1 MTTTDLPTTPA
12 TAAGPVSE
20 PLVVETRGLTKRFG
34 RIVAVDHLDMR
45 IRRGEVYGFL
55 GANGAGKTTTLRML
69 TGLIR
74 ASSGSATVVGHPP
87 GAPAGLARIGS
98 LIEGPAFYGY
108 LSGYDNLKVV
118 AEYAGLKRSHIE
130 GALGTVDMLARA
142 HDKYKTY
149 SMGMKQRIAMAAALL
164 KNPEL
169 LILDEPTNGLDPQGI
184 VAMRK
189 LIVDLG
195 HEGHTVLVSSHLL
208 DEVEQMCTRIGVIK
222 TGRLIA
228 EGTMDELRSGPSTLQ
243 VRAEPR
249 EKALA
254 LLRGV
259 LGPEAAEEHDGM
271 LRVHAEPD
279 QAARLNRALVEG
291 GVEVSH
297 LAVAQRS
304 LEDVFLELTGTEVG
318 S

>member
-1 MTTTDLPTTPA
+1 MTTTDLATPA
-12 TAAGPVSE
+12 SVPDQASP

-34 RIVAVDHLDMR
+34 HIVAVDNLNMR
-45 IRRGEVYGFL
+45 IHRGEVYGFL

-74 ASSGSATVVGHPP
+74 ATAGSATVAGYPP
-87 GAPAGLARIGS
+87 GAPAGLSRIGS
-98 LIEGPAFYGY
+98 LIEGPAFYSY

-118 AEYAGLKRSHIE
+118 AEYGGLKSSHIE
-130 GALGTVDMLARA
+130 DALGIVEMLPRA

-195 HEGHTVLVSSHLL
+195 REGHTVLVSSHLL

-222 TGRLIA
+222 TGKLIA
-228 EGTMDELRSGPSTLQ
+228 EGTMAELRSGPSMLE
-243 VRAEPR
+243 VRVEPHDR
-249 EKALA
+249 ARD
-254 LLRGV
+254 LLREMVGADAV
-259 LGPEAAEEHDGM
+259 QEHDGIF
-271 LRVHAEPD
+271 RIQAEPD
-279 QAARLNRALVEG
+279 EAALLNRSLVEEG
-291 GVEVSH
+291 LAVSH

-304 LEDVFLELTGTEVG
+304 LEDVFLELTGTEVDR
-318 S
+318 

>member
-1 MTTTDLPTTPA
+1 MLP
-12 TAAGPVSE
+12 
-20 PLVVETRGLTKRFG
+20 
-34 RIVAVDHLDMR
+34 
-45 IRRGEVYGFL
+45 
-55 GANGAGKTTTLRML
+55 
-69 TGLIR
+69 R
-74 ASSGSATVVGHPP
+74 A
-87 GAPAGLARIGS
+87 R
-98 LIEGPAFYGY
+98 
-108 LSGYDNLKVV
+108 
-118 AEYAGLKRSHIE
+118 
-130 GALGTVDMLARA
+130 
-142 HDKYKTY
+142 DKYKTY

-228 EGTMDELRSGPSTLQ
+228 EGTMAELRSGPSTLE
-243 VRAEPR
+243 VRAEPQDRAR
-249 EKALA
+249 E
-254 LLRGV
+254 LLQRMVGADAV
-259 LGPEAAEEHDGM
+259 QENDGM
-271 LRVHAEPD
+271 FRLHAEPE
-279 QAARLNRALVEG
+279 QAARLNRSLVED

-318 S
+318 P